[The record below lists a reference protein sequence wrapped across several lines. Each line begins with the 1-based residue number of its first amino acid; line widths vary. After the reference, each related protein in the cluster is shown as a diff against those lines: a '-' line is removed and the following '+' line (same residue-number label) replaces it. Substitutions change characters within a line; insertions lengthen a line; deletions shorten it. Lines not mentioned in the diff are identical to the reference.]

1 MKITKILEGCHDS
14 AYLLDV
20 PVRRTYRQR
29 KKNSCTN
36 RLTLGLSMNFQNH
49 FIFWMLIAQDTCSN
63 KSNISVYVQQIFQKL
78 KHIKIE

>member
-49 FIFWMLIAQDTCSN
+49 FIF
-63 KSNISVYVQQIFQKL
+63 
-78 KHIKIE
+78 

>member
-14 AYLLDV
+14 VYLLDV

-36 RLTLGLSMNFQNH
+36 RLTLGLTKYEFPKSLH
-49 FIFWMLIAQDTCSN
+49 FF
-63 KSNISVYVQQIFQKL
+63 
-78 KHIKIE
+78 